1 MADISPNHTHFFE
14 VMYVGK
20 IRVSHKRVPF
30 SFIDDALPKFK
41 AYDAQRQRLMQM
53 SSNRK
58 MSINSEG
65 AFIGSGSI
73 DLKTGSLK
81 DNDVKEEDEEAAETE
96 QEEGKEQKEE
106 KEKDEVFVENKV
118 KPEIK
123 IKEEEASAGT
133 SSNEEENKSV
143 EDNNKE
149 NKLPVTGRLL
159 RGISQLEIN
168 IKRE

>member
-1 MADISPNHTHFFE
+1 
-14 VMYVGK
+14 MYVGK

-65 AFIGSGSI
+65 AFVGTGSI
-73 DLKTGSLK
+73 DLKSGSLK
-81 DNDVKEEDEEAAETE
+81 DNEVKEEDEEQAEQEDLKE
-96 QEEGKEQKEE
+96 QEECHNAN
-106 KEKDEVFVENKV
+106 DNANANANV
-118 KPEIK
+118 KTKLEIK
-123 IKEEEASAGT
+123 IKEEETSNGAS
-133 SSNEEENKSV
+133 SSNEEETKSL

-149 NKLPVTGRLL
+149 NKLPIAAGRLM

-168 IKRE
+168 VKKE

>member
-65 AFIGSGSI
+65 AFVGTGSI
-73 DLKTGSLK
+73 ELKSGSLK
-81 DNDVKEEDEEAAETE
+81 DNEVKEEDEEQAE
-96 QEEGKEQKEE
+96 QEDLKDQEE
-106 KEKDEVFVENKV
+106 YNANAAITNAKTKL
-118 KPEIK
+118 EIK
-123 IKEEEASAGT
+123 IKEEEASTGAS
-133 SSNEEENKSV
+133 SSNEEETKSL
-143 EDNNKE
+143 EDNKE
-149 NKLPVTGRLL
+149 NKLPIGPGRLM

-168 IKRE
+168 IKKE